1 MAIADLLVGATAM
14 PINGAVDLL
23 ILHELSVEHVCTL
36 DAVNLGLKFCFFFS
50 SLYHFTA
57 VAWERYEAIRKWM
70 DYKTVVTNSR
80 LKTMAIIAWLAALI
94 TVIPPA
100 VVKRIDVDFK
110 FIEIW
115 LIIVF
120 AGGILA
126 FLAIVYFYVLVYL
139 GVRQRRVD
147 R

>member
-1 MAIADLLVGATAM
+1 
-14 PINGAVDLL
+14 
-23 ILHELSVEHVCTL
+23 
-36 DAVNLGLKFCFFFS
+36 
-50 SLYHFTA
+50 
-57 VAWERYEAIRKWM
+57 M

-80 LKTMAIIAWLAALI
+80 LKTMVIIAWLAALI

-139 GVRQRRVD
+139 GVRKRRVD